1 MEYLPCAAAGATSRS
16 AQRTTSTSTASAAPI
31 PPKRPNRS
39 VSLVFHS
46 IHSHARGFESQRP
59 SRMDGSPSVTHL
71 CSNVALARAMQ
82 WRAPVRHNAAHVG
95 AALRCGTAQHCS
107 VMRCCAVPG
116 RIHPPVTRAVG
127 LSTFSTFS
135 AQRGAVRVTRLTP
148 VLAHPSA
155 CLSVQQ
161 RRSSSSSSAR
171 AVLTQCSASTRTGQ
185 YAHRAVLGAVL
196 TRSSGGARAFMP
208 ATAQPRRRRQLR
220 AKPGSR
226 ALSCSFRIPL
236 GCAVVMSCRIAAC
249 SPTAPPARRLQE
261 PGHGA
266 IEYAALAGS
275 APKLGGCG

>member
-1 MEYLPCAAAGATSRS
+1 
-16 AQRTTSTSTASAAPI
+16 
-31 PPKRPNRS
+31 
-39 VSLVFHS
+39 
-46 IHSHARGFESQRP
+46 
-59 SRMDGSPSVTHL
+59 MDGSPSVTRL

-82 WRAPVRHNAAHVG
+82 WRAPVHHNAAHVW

-107 VMRCCAVPG
+107 AMRCCAVPS

-148 VLAHPSA
+148 AHTLWRVSAYSSGGPRAAAVLGQYSH
-155 CLSVQQ
+155 
-161 RRSSSSSSAR
+161 SAR
-171 AVLTQCSASTRTGQ
+171 PVRAQGSTRTGQ
-185 YAHRAVLGAVL
+185 YSGQCSHGPRAVLGL
-196 TRSSGGARAFMP
+196 SCLQRRSPVGNLRP
-208 ATAQPRRRRQLR
+208 LR